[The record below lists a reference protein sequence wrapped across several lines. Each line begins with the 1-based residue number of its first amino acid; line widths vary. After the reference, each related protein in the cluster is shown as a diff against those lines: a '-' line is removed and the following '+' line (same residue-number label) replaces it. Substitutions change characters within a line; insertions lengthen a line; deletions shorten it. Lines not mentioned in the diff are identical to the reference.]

1 MKIRWI
7 ILFAFF
13 CLLLQ
18 FVLAVP
24 VDFFYEP
31 GCHDCEQIEA
41 EILPKVRTRFQNQV
55 VIQSHD
61 IGIETNFLALLELED
76 AIGHEGPERAYLI
89 VGRKVAF
96 GPSPDV
102 EAICSVISNFVG
114 QASLYSESLCP
125 SHAPEYGKRVLQP
138 DSELIEDRYSDFTLP
153 AVLMAGLLDGINP
166 CAISTLVFFMSL
178 LAVSRVRNRQLIVL
192 GISYVLASFVTYL
205 AIGFGLLRFLH
216 LFSGFALLRRT
227 VEWAMIALLL
237 LFAFLSFRDAIR
249 FRKSYDGHDVTLQLS
264 TGMKKRIHAVMRR
277 GLKSGHLIVGGLFI
291 GMLVT
296 ALESVCTGQ
305 VYVPTLVLILKN
317 NALADSR
324 AWIYLMAYNLL
335 FVLPLVLVFIAAYF
349 GLQTETLLCWSRRN
363 VFVSKILLGLFFT
376 GMALLF
382 LFFQNLS

>member
-1 MKIRWI
+1 
-7 ILFAFF
+7 
-13 CLLLQ
+13 
-18 FVLAVP
+18 
-24 VDFFYEP
+24 
-31 GCHDCEQIEA
+31 
-41 EILPKVRTRFQNQV
+41 
-55 VIQSHD
+55 
-61 IGIETNFLALLELED
+61 
-76 AIGHEGPERAYLI
+76 
-89 VGRKVAF
+89 
-96 GPSPDV
+96 
-102 EAICSVISNFVG
+102 
-114 QASLYSESLCP
+114 
-125 SHAPEYGKRVLQP
+125 
-138 DSELIEDRYSDFTLP
+138 
-153 AVLMAGLLDGINP
+153 
-166 CAISTLVFFMSL
+166 
-178 LAVSRVRNRQLIVL
+178 
-192 GISYVLASFVTYL
+192 
-205 AIGFGLLRFLH
+205 
-216 LFSGFALLRRT
+216 